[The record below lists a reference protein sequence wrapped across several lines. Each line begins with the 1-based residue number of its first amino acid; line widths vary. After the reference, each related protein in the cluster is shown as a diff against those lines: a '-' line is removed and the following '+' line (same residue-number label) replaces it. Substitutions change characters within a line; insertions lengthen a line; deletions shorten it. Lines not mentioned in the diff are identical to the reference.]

1 MVSVGSSREQKAR
14 QAGTA
19 MYGSIHNQNM
29 APRLEND
36 HSTYVYGSER
46 ISTHRYSHCSTISS
60 VRRTF
65 CLVALFDL
73 CFCFILW
80 VIYTQLTDGNTVWK
94 AFEQQVANYH
104 FETSLFDTVM
114 VAAFRF
120 ALIELGYALFRLNHW
135 WLIAIST
142 SLTCIFLIA
151 KVFLFEFSHDGK
163 QENPLSYILLLASFI
178 ITWVET
184 WFLDFKVLPTEKKI
198 LLKGTH
204 GESSERSNLLQHAE
218 EANRGP
224 DEERDRYYSPAGSDD
239 ESDVER
245 YRSIPSTR
253 THSRKASQSSI
264 NGVTGRQDQE
274 YLKLAKDTMEMLW
287 ELVNEKGWSTE
298 KKSEDDVVKSAYIKK
313 LKRKIYKLECVLDIG
328 AQELWEETIEHVNE
342 SPSWN
347 PTLLEAKT
355 LLVVDEKTDL
365 SYNIAAEAAGGLV
378 SARDFINLRHWGER
392 DQTFFIAV
400 NGASFSEMPPQKKYV
415 RGESG
420 PGGMVFN
427 RIAGEPNKCRLDWY
441 LNTNLRGWIPQAVI
455 DQGLTSVLMDYCK
468 YLRVHIRDLKSRNI
482 S

>member
-1 MVSVGSSREQKAR
+1 MPIMSINATGSDMVSVGSSREQKAR

-80 VIYTQLTDGNTVWK
+80 VIYTQ
-94 AFEQQVANYH
+94 
-104 FETSLFDTVM
+104 M

-253 THSRKASQSSI
+253 THSRK
-264 NGVTGRQDQE
+264 DQE

>member
-1 MVSVGSSREQKAR
+1 MSTGSDMVSVGSSREQKAR

-80 VIYTQLTDGNTVWK
+80 VIYTQ
-94 AFEQQVANYH
+94 
-104 FETSLFDTVM
+104 M

-253 THSRKASQSSI
+253 THSRK
-264 NGVTGRQDQE
+264 DQE